1 MFNDGIQSS
10 ILCGALD
17 LRVDLLKL
25 IVRLIIRNQED
36 EQDRDYQ
43 HVFFQTSIDAEKFLK
58 GIGAIMFLKG
68 FIRDLKKSVDFELK
82 FPFKKVEITSKVDIH
97 N

>member
-1 MFNDGIQSS
+1 MFNDGIHSS
-10 ILCGALD
+10 ILCSAID

-25 IVRLIIRNQED
+25 IVRLIIRSQEN

-58 GIGAIMFLKG
+58 GIGGVMFLKG
-68 FIRDLKKSVDFELK
+68 FVRDLKKSVDFELK
-82 FPFKKVEITSKVDIH
+82 LPFKKVEPPELTSTVE
-97 N
+97 